1 MAELKGAAP
10 MVDTSNTIPQEKIE
24 PYIRKIESFLRDL
37 ASERGAYMNV
47 CKGLRDGI
55 REVIREAND
64 NGVPRGPMKA
74 AIETLKTQRKLNEI
88 RQELEEDMQ
97 AIHDQIVEAVEGL
110 EDLPLGIAAVER
122 ETRERATRRSKKRS
136 PVVEQ
141 LASNEAPAP

>member
-1 MAELKGAAP
+1 

-37 ASERGAYMNV
+37 ASERGSYMNI

-74 AIETLKTQRKLNEI
+74 AIETMKMQRKLNEI

-122 ETRERATRRSKKRS
+122 ETRERATRRSRKRS

-141 LASNEAPAP
+141 LASNEAPAA